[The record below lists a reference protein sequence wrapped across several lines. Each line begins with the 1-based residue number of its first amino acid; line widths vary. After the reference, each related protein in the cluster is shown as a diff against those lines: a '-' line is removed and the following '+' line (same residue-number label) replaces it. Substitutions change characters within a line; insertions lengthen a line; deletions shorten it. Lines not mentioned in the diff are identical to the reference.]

1 MKKYFL
7 LIFSLFFLSISA
19 QNDLENI
26 KKKYGSIKSYS
37 LNYKLIV
44 SMNSTDEEVRIIE
57 ESGKIYGNNTS
68 YSINH
73 KNMDVISDGEK
84 IYNIIHSNK
93 EINIVKYSNNNLWN
107 PINIFKN
114 LLERINSSLIKHKND
129 YIHVSLYI
137 EDLERTY
144 SFFLDKNYDIFK
156 LVFYTKGNNSKTTIL
171 INKLEFTDKTLS
183 IGFDKSLYKDCLLYT
198 SPSPRDRSISRMPSS
213 A

>member
-1 MKKYFL
+1 MKKYYF

-44 SMNSTDEEVRIIE
+44 SMNSPDEDVKIIE
-57 ESGKIYGNNTS
+57 ESGKMFGNNSS
-68 YSINH
+68 YIINH

-84 IYNIIHSNK
+84 IYNIIHSTK
-93 EINIVKYSNNNLWN
+93 EINIVQYSDNNLWN

-114 LLERINSSLIKHKND
+114 FLERINSSLIEHKND
-129 YIHVSLYI
+129 YIHVSFYI

-144 SFFLDKNYDIFK
+144 LFFLDKNYDIFK
-156 LVFYTKGNNSKTTIL
+156 LVFNTKGNNSKTTIL
-171 INKLEFTDKTLS
+171 INNIEFTDEALN
-183 IGFDKSLYKDCLLYT
+183 IGFDKSSYEDYYLNFL
-198 SPSPRDRSISRMPSS
+198 
-213 A
+213 

>member
-1 MKKYFL
+1 MKKYYF

-44 SMNSTDEEVRIIE
+44 SMNSPDEDVKIIE
-57 ESGKIYGNNTS
+57 ESGKMFGNNSS
-68 YSINH
+68 YIINH

-84 IYNIIHSNK
+84 IFNIIHSTK
-93 EINIVKYSNNNLWN
+93 EINIGQYSDNNLWN

-114 LLERINSSLIKHKND
+114 FLERINSSLIEHKND
-129 YIHVSLYI
+129 YIHVSFYI

-144 SFFLDKNYDIFK
+144 LFFLDKNYDIFK
-156 LVFYTKGNNSKTTIL
+156 LVFNTKGNNSKTTIL
-171 INKLEFTDKTLS
+171 INNIEFTDKTLN
-183 IGFDKSLYKDCLLYT
+183 IGFDKSSYEDYYLNFL
-198 SPSPRDRSISRMPSS
+198 
-213 A
+213 

>member
-1 MKKYFL
+1 MKKYYF

-44 SMNSTDEEVRIIE
+44 SMNSPDEDVKIIE
-57 ESGKIYGNNTS
+57 ESGKMFGNNSS
-68 YSINH
+68 YIINH

-84 IYNIIHSNK
+84 IYNIIHSTK
-93 EINIVKYSNNNLWN
+93 EINIVQYSDNNLWN

-114 LLERINSSLIKHKND
+114 FLERINSSLIEHKND
-129 YIHVSLYI
+129 YIHVSFYI

-144 SFFLDKNYDIFK
+144 LFFLDKNYDISK
-156 LVFYTKGNNSKTTIL
+156 LVFNTKGNNSKTTIL
-171 INKLEFTDKTLS
+171 INNIEFTDKTLN
-183 IGFDKSLYKDCLLYT
+183 IGFDKSSYEDYYLNFL
-198 SPSPRDRSISRMPSS
+198 
-213 A
+213 